1 VPDGIAG
8 LEWHY
13 QLASGVP
20 AGQYAAVRFPV
31 DGLVGLDRLQLRARA
46 DHAVRIWLQLRAS
59 TVGEGERWGRTM
71 YLDQDYRSL
80 EVRFDELE
88 PLGATSTP
96 SPPLDRIDVV
106 LMVVDTVNT
115 LPGTAGVVQIAE
127 LWLAAR

>member
-1 VPDGIAG
+1 
-8 LEWHY
+8 
-13 QLASGVP
+13 
-20 AGQYAAVRFPV
+20 
-31 DGLVGLDRLQLRARA
+31 
-46 DHAVRIWLQLRAS
+46 
-59 TVGEGERWGRTM
+59 M